1 MTPFMPICHYCQGIL
16 RLPEEDG
23 HRVHIVYP
31 TELFDHVEV
40 LTTVWA
46 PYYTIHK
53 VYKMFQ
59 STLCFSLTNIS
70 IVVLSC
76 DLNLCL
82 EFISL
87 HLIPLSMRF
96 SNCICRA
103 RRSFLCASAYLLD
116 YFNNTRCRCFWK

>member
-1 MTPFMPICHYCQGIL
+1 MPICHYCQLIL

-23 HRVHIVYP
+23 HRMHIGYP

-40 LTTVWA
+40 LSTVWA
-46 PYYTIHK
+46 PYYTTHK

-87 HLIPLSMRF
+87 HLIPFSMRF
-96 SNCICRA
+96 PNFICIA
-103 RRSFLCASAYLLD
+103 RRRFISASTYLLD
-116 YFNNTRCRCFWK
+116 YFNNTRCMCFWK